1 VPKMMQQTI
10 ILTRKIVM
18 KADILNIDTGKA
30 KSITLSDTIFSLQPR
45 KDILSRIVRWQL
57 AKRQQGTHSVKT
69 RSEGSYSKS
78 KIYRQKGT
86 GGARHGDRNAPI
98 FRKGGVYKG
107 PTTRSHSHDINK
119 KLRKLGIRHALSSK
133 VLSGKLVFIE
143 EFKTKFDKT
152 KDLVKI
158 LDKYGWHNLLIIDEQ
173 ESAKG
178 LAKFT
183 SRLSNR
189 DVLSVNGINVYD
201 ILRRDHI
208 LITSAA
214 LKQLEE
220 RFQ

>member
-1 VPKMMQQTI
+1 
-10 ILTRKIVM
+10 
-18 KADILNIDTGKA
+18 
-30 KSITLSDTIFSLQPR
+30 
-45 KDILSRIVRWQL
+45 
-57 AKRQQGTHSVKT
+57 VKT
-69 RSEGSYSKS
+69 RSEGSFSKS

-107 PTTRSHSHDINK
+107 PKPRSHSHDLNK
-119 KLRKLGIRHALSSK
+119 KFRKLGIKHALSSK
-133 VLSGKLVFIE
+133 ISSGKIVFVDE
-143 EFKTKFDKT
+143 LKADFKKT

-158 LDKYGWHNLLIIDEQ
+158 FDKYGWKNMLIIDDQ
-173 ESAKG
+173 ENANG

-183 SRLSNR
+183 KRLANR

-201 ILRRDHI
+201 ILRRDHL

-220 RFQ
+220 KLQ

>member
-1 VPKMMQQTI
+1 M
-10 ILTRKIVM
+10 M

-30 KSITLSDTIFSLQPR
+30 KSITLSDTIFSLEPR

-119 KLRKLGIRHALSSK
+119 KLRKLGIKHALSSK

-143 EFKTKFDKT
+143 EFKSKFDKT

>member
-1 VPKMMQQTI
+1 MVKYQRTKETK
-10 ILTRKIVM
+10 LKIKSVN
-18 KADILNIDTGKA
+18 LNNKLGKD
-30 KSITLSDTIFSLQPR
+30 ITLDENIFGISPR
-45 KDILSRIVRWQL
+45 PDIMARVIRWQL
-57 AKRQQGTHSVKT
+57 AKRQQGSHSVKT

-78 KIYRQKGT
+78 KIYKQKGT

-107 PTTRSHSHDINK
+107 PKPRDHSHDLNK
-119 KLRKLGIRHALSSK
+119 KFRRLGIKHALSSK
-133 VLSGKLVFIE
+133 VSSGKVVFVDEI
-143 EFKTKFDKT
+143 KTNFEIT

-158 LDKYGWHNLLIIDEQ
+158 FDKYGWQSLLIIDDQ
-173 ESAKG
+173 ENAKG

-183 SRLSNR
+183 KRLANR

-201 ILRRDHI
+201 ILRKDQL

-220 RFQ
+220 KLQ

>member
-1 VPKMMQQTI
+1 MPQMMQQTT

>member
-1 VPKMMQQTI
+1 
-10 ILTRKIVM
+10 M
-18 KADILNIDTGKA
+18 KAELLNIDTGKA
-30 KSITLSDTIFSLQPR
+30 KAVTLSDEIFSLEPR
-45 KDILSRIVRWQL
+45 KDILNRVVRWQL
-57 AKRQQGTHSVKT
+57 ARRQQGSHSVKT

-107 PTTRSHSHDINK
+107 PKPRSHSHDLNK
-119 KLRKLGIRHALSSK
+119 KFRKLGIKHALSSK
-133 VLSGKLVFIE
+133 VSSGKAIFVDEI
-143 EFKTKFDKT
+143 KTNFEKT

-158 LDKYGWHNLLIIDEQ
+158 FDKYGWQSLLIIDDQ
-173 ESAKG
+173 EKAKG

-183 SRLSNR
+183 KRLTNR

-201 ILRRDHI
+201 ILRKDQL

-214 LKQLEE
+214 LKELEE
-220 RFQ
+220 KLQ